1 MGWDWAVAGISDD
14 IPRTTGP
21 ECINYMTD
29 RRRWME
35 TILLSTLFI
44 FIMHR
49 SWQRLQPIKLPPLP
63 EIQKPHSPT
72 RLFFLIALSMIF
84 GIEMGF
90 KLSGQSMIFALNPC
104 HVQSCLQ
111 IFLLAAKPTKTTT
124 ALFRIQM
131 SNLNG
136 PFLAFL
142 FPEVEGR
149 TYPFEQATYWIQHAL
164 LYIIPIYIIRS
175 GAYTVEDLSEFH
187 WSHIGTAF
195 MLFYHFV
202 LLSPLSIFTGINL
215 DHMLCAA
222 MSDPFQGPNYRLFA
236 CCHQTLLC
244 PLLSKGTVLLFGRR
258 CSLKGSGDLQ
268 EARSGVGQ
276 NTLTPTEYASHGDV
290 TMRHRFSNQE
300 SADEGH
306 PHNAGD
312 LASLA
317 EYTMPTTKID

>member
-202 LLSPLSIFTGINL
+202 LLSPLSINTKKWMGTPR
-215 DHMLCAA
+215 DWAA
-222 MSDPFQGPNYRLFA
+222 YRI
-236 CCHQTLLC
+236 
-244 PLLSKGTVLLFGRR
+244 K
-258 CSLKGSGDLQ
+258 
-268 EARSGVGQ
+268 GQ
-276 NTLTPTEYASHGDV
+276 NNTFYEVKFAQKKANTGSSKPYIRRAIPIENYLCC
-290 TMRHRFSNQE
+290 
-300 SADEGH
+300 
-306 PHNAGD
+306 
-312 LASLA
+312 
-317 EYTMPTTKID
+317 